1 MTELLAV
8 VALLVLTAL
17 TVHLGRLTVRDG
29 YGTLAP
35 PRSHDAERGARVE
48 RELGR

>member
-1 MTELLAV
+1 MKELLALLAPI
-8 VALLVLTAL
+8 ALV
-17 TVHLGRLTVRDG
+17 VHLARLTVRDG

-35 PRSHDAERGARVE
+35 PRSHDAERGTRVE

>member
-1 MTELLAV
+1 MKELLAV
-8 VALLVLTAL
+8 LAPIVLVAHLV
-17 TVHLGRLTVRDG
+17 RLTVRDG

-35 PRSHDAERGARVE
+35 PRSHDAERGTRVE